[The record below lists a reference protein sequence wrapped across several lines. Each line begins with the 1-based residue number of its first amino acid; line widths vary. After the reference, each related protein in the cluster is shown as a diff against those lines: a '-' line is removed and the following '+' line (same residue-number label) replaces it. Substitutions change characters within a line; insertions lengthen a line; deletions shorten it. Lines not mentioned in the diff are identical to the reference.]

1 MLAWPDGE
9 RRPRSGAVSD
19 APDRPAEFSVYRFD
33 PPGRVIAAG
42 LSYDSR
48 RSVHCSSNQGSA
60 VSRPS
65 PEHIL
70 IVVSLLT
77 GIPLDAL
84 QSPSQLRKLGPTR
97 AAAAHLLRAEAGLS
111 VLQVAP
117 LLARSP
123 QTICEFSR
131 NARLADQTSIIA
143 ELINRA
149 RQLLDVSM
157 HNSAP
162 TTTEPVP
169 NRRPV
174 RPPGNPRALPVPHL
188 AQWRAR
194 AGLTRAQLAERSGI
208 ARRTLARLEHG
219 RPARRGTI
227 LQLADTLL
235 LAPSVLT
242 GSMDLDPLTGKTFKR
257 CKNCGALRPVRAFPA
272 LRTSTCDVVRVGPG
286 EPESA
291 TTPTRRNVQRR
302 SAAPSATV
310 SSAGRPP
317 RELARRVSRERA
329 Q

>member
-48 RSVHCSSNQGSA
+48 RSVHCSNQVSA

-65 PEHIL
+65 PEHVL
-70 IVVSLLT
+70 IVVSSLT

-84 QSPSQLRKLGPTR
+84 QSPSQLRKLGPAR

-111 VLQVAP
+111 VQQVAP

-131 NARLADQTSIIA
+131 NARLADQTSMIA

-149 RQLLDVSM
+149 RQLLDASM
-157 HNSAP
+157 HSSAP

-169 NRRPV
+169 KRRPV
-174 RPPGNPRALPVPHL
+174 RPPGNPRTLPVPYL

-208 ARRTLARLEHG
+208 DRRTLARLEHG

-272 LRTSTCDVVRVGPG
+272 IRGTPYVYLQCRVC
-286 EPESA
+286 
-291 TTPTRRNVQRR
+291 R
-302 SAAPSATV
+302 
-310 SSAGRPP
+310 
-317 RELARRVSRERA
+317 ARRARERYHADPQERATQIRRA
-329 Q
+329 QRNRLKRRQAAA